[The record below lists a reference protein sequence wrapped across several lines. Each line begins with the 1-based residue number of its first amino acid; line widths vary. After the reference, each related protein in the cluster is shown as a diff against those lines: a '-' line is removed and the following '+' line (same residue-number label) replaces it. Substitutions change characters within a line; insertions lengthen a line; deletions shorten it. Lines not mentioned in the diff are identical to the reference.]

1 MSTLDAVRAPARV
14 AERTTRGAADR
25 MKALGRAELTLLG
38 RNKSAMF
45 TVLALPSVLTL
56 SMHSAVKSLDL
67 KQTGLTI
74 GTVLLPG
81 ALGYVLL
88 FAVYSTLTG
97 VYVIRREELVLKR
110 LRTGEL
116 RDLEIL
122 AGAALPAV
130 LIGLAQSVLLVVGG
144 SVLMGVAAP
153 GTVWLAAVG
162 LLLGMGLMG
171 ALAAAT
177 AALTNSAEGAQVAV
191 LPMMMLSIMRLGH
204 GRTAG
209 RAARHAGLGVR
220 TAAAEPGGGH
230 DQERLDRR
238 GHGRGAAGTAR
249 HGCLDVHRG
258 VGRAQAL
265 PLGAATL
272 RQAETG

>member
-25 MKALGRAELTLLG
+25 MKALARAELILLG

-45 TVLALPSVLTL
+45 TVLALPSVLTF

-67 KQTGLTI
+67 KQTGLTV

-153 GTVWLAAVG
+153 GTVWLAVVG

-191 LPMMMLSIMRLGH
+191 LPMMMLSI
-204 GRTAG
+204 AG
-209 RAARHAGLGVR
+209 SGMVV
-220 TAAAEPGGGH
+220 P
-230 DQERLDRR
+230 LDVLPDKLASVCEMLPLSPVMDMIRN
-238 GHGRGAAGTAR
+238 GWTGAGT
-249 HGCLDVHRG
+249 GEV
-258 VGRAQAL
+258 
-265 PLGAATL
+265 L
-272 RQAETG
+272 RELLVMVVWTFIAVWVVRKRFRWEPRR

>member
-1 MSTLDAVRAPARV
+1 MSTLDAVRSPVRAR
-14 AERTTRGAADR
+14 ERTPNNAADR

-38 RNKSAMF
+38 RNKSALF
-45 TVLALPSVLTL
+45 TMLALPSLLTYSL
-56 SMHSAVKSLDL
+56 YSAVQSMDL
-67 KQTGLTI
+67 KRAGLTV

-88 FAVYSTLTG
+88 FAVYSTLSG

-122 AGAALPAV
+122 AGAALPALV
-130 LIGLAQSVLLVVGG
+130 LGLAQSVLLAAGCA
-144 SVLMGVAAP
+144 VLMDVPVP

-177 AALTNSAEGAQVAV
+177 AALTKSAEAAQIAV
-191 LPMMMLSIMRLGH
+191 LPLMMVSILGS
-204 GRTAG
+204 GMVVPLDTLPDQL
-209 RAARHAGLGVR
+209 AAVC
-220 TAAAEPGGGH
+220 EM
-230 DQERLDRR
+230 
-238 GHGRGAAGTAR
+238 
-249 HGCLDVHRG
+249 
-258 VGRAQAL
+258 L
-265 PLGAATL
+265 PLTPVIGLIRDGWTTGTGAGDVL
-272 RQAETG
+272 RELLVMVVWTFIAVLVVRKRFRWEPRR